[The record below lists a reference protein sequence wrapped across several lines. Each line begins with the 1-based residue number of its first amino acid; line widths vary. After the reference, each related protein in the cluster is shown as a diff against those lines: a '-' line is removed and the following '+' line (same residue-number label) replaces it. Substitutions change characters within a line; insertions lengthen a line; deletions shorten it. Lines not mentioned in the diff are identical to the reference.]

1 MRRNIETTAGS
12 RGFAPATAAEGF
24 IDEVRELRGLLETV
38 LTLLDD
44 LRAEVGAIR
53 ETVEG

>member
-1 MRRNIETTAGS
+1 MRRIIETTAGS
-12 RGFAPATAAEGF
+12 RRFAPATTAEDF
-24 IDEVRELRGLLETV
+24 MAEIRELRGLLETV
-38 LTLLDD
+38 LSLLND

>member
-12 RGFAPATAAEGF
+12 RRFAPAFTAEEF
-24 IDEVRELRGLLETV
+24 MSEIRELHDLLEAV
-38 LTLLDD
+38 FSLLND
-44 LRAEVGAIR
+44 LRADVGAIR